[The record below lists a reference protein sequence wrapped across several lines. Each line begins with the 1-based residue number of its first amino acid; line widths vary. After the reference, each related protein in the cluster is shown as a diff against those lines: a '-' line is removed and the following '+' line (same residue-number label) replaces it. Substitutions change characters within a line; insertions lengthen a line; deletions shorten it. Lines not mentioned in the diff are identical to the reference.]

1 MIEKI
6 IPGTDTKLRILKI
19 IYEDKYINLSN
30 LIKRAKTSPNLVLS
44 YINKLVNFNV
54 VAEQKSGGKIKVHI
68 RNLMPNF
75 KSNESKA
82 IYSLIEL
89 DKKEIFFKKYKNLKI
104 IFEQLYDLFDENI
117 KFVIVYGS
125 YARFS
130 ATKES
135 DLDLLIVGKLN
146 DEKRK
151 RLREA
156 FITLDIEPSIK
167 IETLKHFKNNLNKP
181 LYKNIIKEHVIVYGE
196 YSFINMLD
204 SLRVVEL
211 NKRVPMNT

>member
-6 IPGTDTKLRILKI
+6 IPGTNAKLRILKI

-30 LIKRAKTSPNLVLS
+30 LIKKAKTSPNLVLS
-44 YINKLVNFNV
+44 YVNKLVDFNV
-54 VAEQKSGGKIKVHI
+54 VSEQRSGGEIKVHI
-68 RNLMPNF
+68 RNLMPDF
-75 KSNESKA
+75 KSNESKI

-89 DKKEIFFKKYKNLKI
+89 DKKEIFFNRYKNLKA
-104 IFEQLYDLFDENI
+104 IFGQLYELFDENV
-117 KFVIVYGS
+117 KFAVVYGS

-130 ATKES
+130 AEKES
-135 DLDLLIVGKLN
+135 DLDLLIAGKLS

-151 RLREA
+151 RLKEA

-167 IETLKHFKNNLNKP
+167 IETLKQFKNNLNKP

-196 YSFINMLD
+196 YNFVSILG
-204 SLRVVEL
+204 
-211 NKRVPMNT
+211 

>member
-30 LIKRAKTSPNLVLS
+30 LIKKAKTSPNLVLS
-44 YINKLVNFNV
+44 YINKLVSFNI
-54 VAEQKSGGKIKVHI
+54 VAEQKSGGKIKTHI

-89 DKKEIFFKKYKNLKI
+89 DKKEIFLKKFRNLKT
-104 IFEQLYDLFDENI
+104 IFEQLYELFDENV

-151 RLREA
+151 RLKEA

-167 IETLKHFKNNLNKP
+167 IENLKQFKNNLNKP
-181 LYKNIIKEHVIVYGE
+181 LYKNIMKEHIIICGE
-196 YSFINMLD
+196 YNFVSILD
-204 SLRVVEL
+204 
-211 NKRVPMNT
+211 

>member
-19 IYEDKYINLSN
+19 IYEDRYINLSK
-30 LIKRAKTSPNLVLS
+30 LIKKAKTSPNLVLS
-44 YINKLVNFNV
+44 YINKLINFGV
-54 VAEQKSGGKIKVHI
+54 LAEQKSGGKIKVHI

-75 KSNESKA
+75 KSSESKI

-104 IFEQLYDLFDENI
+104 IFEQLYELFDENI
-117 KFVIVYGS
+117 KFIIVYGS

-135 DLDLLIVGKLN
+135 DLDLLIIGKLS

-151 RLREA
+151 RLKEA

-167 IETLKHFKNNLNKP
+167 IESLKQFKDNLNKP
-181 LYKNIIKEHVIVYGE
+181 LYKNIIKGHVILYGE
-196 YSFINMLD
+196 YNFVSILD
-204 SLRVVEL
+204 
-211 NKRVPMNT
+211 

>member
-30 LIKRAKTSPNLVLS
+30 LIKKAKTSPNLVLS
-44 YINKLVNFNV
+44 YINKLVSFNI
-54 VAEQKSGGKIKVHI
+54 VAEQKSGGKIKTHI

-89 DKKEIFFKKYKNLKI
+89 DKKEIFLKKFRNLKT
-104 IFEQLYDLFDENI
+104 IFEQLYELFDENV

-135 DLDLLIVGKLN
+135 DLDLLIVGRLN

-151 RLREA
+151 RLKEA

-167 IETLKHFKNNLNKP
+167 IENLKQFKNNLNKP
-181 LYKNIIKEHVIVYGE
+181 LYKNIMKEHIIIYGE
-196 YSFINMLD
+196 YNFVSILD
-204 SLRVVEL
+204 
-211 NKRVPMNT
+211 